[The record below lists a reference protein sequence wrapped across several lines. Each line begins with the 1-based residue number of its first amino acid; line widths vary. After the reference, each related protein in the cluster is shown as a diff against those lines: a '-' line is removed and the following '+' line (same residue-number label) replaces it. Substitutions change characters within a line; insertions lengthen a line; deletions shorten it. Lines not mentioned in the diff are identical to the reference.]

1 MPVTIDVLMPAVGDY
16 YAAEAADAVA
26 DYAPAFAAAG
36 MALAPRAWTE
46 GPGDGAATLALFA
59 WGYHADPARWLAM
72 LDAWPAGNR
81 LINPAALLRWNTTKT
96 YLEALAAAG
105 VPIVPSLFGDA
116 DAASVAAAYDH
127 FGVDEL
133 VVKPQVSAGSDR
145 TVRVR
150 RGDALTP
157 LANAIIQP
165 FLPAIGDEGEL
176 SLFYIGGDFSHAAR
190 KVAAAGDFRIQPQ
203 FGGVITRIDPPAEA
217 IAVAKHALA
226 ALPEAPCYARVDLL
240 RLADGGLALIELE
253 AIEPDLYPDLD
264 DGVRDR
270 LATAVAAVLAQ

>member
-1 MPVTIDVLMPAVGDY
+1 MRVTIDVLMPAVGDY

-26 DYAPAFAAAG
+26 GYAPAFAAAG

-46 GPGDGAATLALFA
+46 GPGGGAATLALFA

-116 DAASVAAAYDH
+116 DAASVSAAYDH

-150 RGDALTP
+150 RGNAVTP
-157 LANAIIQP
+157 LADAIIQP
-165 FLPAIGDEGEL
+165 FLSAIGDEGEL
-176 SLFYIGGDFSHAAR
+176 SLFYIGGNLSHAAR

-217 IAVAKHALA
+217 IAVAEQALA
-226 ALPEAPCYARVDLL
+226 GLPEAPCYARVDLL

-264 DGVRDR
+264 DSVRHR
-270 LATAVAAVLAQ
+270 LAAAVADVLA